1 MAKETIAPRDHRT
14 LVIKNYRNF
23 APFCAGTKD
32 DSDDLKEF
40 LELNRGLSEDEL
52 GGLVVLISA
61 NNCGKTNLLNA
72 IEKYNSQEFTED
84 DFTDFT
90 YAKKIKPSIGMNV
103 ANGQYGNFRK
113 AKRITVYK
121 GAPAKVLLALA
132 LESRSY
138 SYFLDTINKTKQER
152 NYLIEE
158 GSGKESPESDGRPV
172 YEFTKLNFI
181 DKMYGVLQGPITYDP
196 NRVYY
201 GNNQNITD
209 PFLLQLYDYLKPVCD
224 RSDILP
230 DCLKNHNSSRFWNQQ
245 IEVKSTGKPFDEYL
259 FKSLLA
265 KSTPESESVYLRNKD
280 NSRVQEIYNALAE
293 VTVSYETEY
302 EKDLTSNGRFLEKF
316 GYELNDEVHRYTR
329 NKIRQK
335 DLVCKP
341 NQLNTFILNLFT
353 TLGYDKAAIDNAYA
367 GAGNLRH
374 KVEREMNRALEKLSD
389 ELNDLLNINEKKYS
403 LQIELE
409 RENIELIITYGDEV
423 PLNLDRQS
431 EGFTWLFDLFFNL
444 IKLKKFSPGDIILLD
459 EFGNSLSFA
468 TIGELTKKLREYAKK
483 NGLTFVLATQNPM
496 AIDSIHLDEVRLLV
510 PRDDG
515 STHIINDFDQ
525 FGGERNHDIMK
536 PILSGLTVSRNFMRS
551 ENRVTVFVEGA
562 TDYFYLNAVSEALRA
577 KGQKI
582 DIDFIPINGLGS
594 YKDNPKEV
602 LKQILSIE
610 RNPTI
615 FTDSDKAGQEFK
627 KRAESMNV
635 HPSDIAEILGDG
647 KKEIEDAFSQSDAEK
662 LGIRVNGEV
671 NKKFDHAACLS
682 YKIPKIYDSLD
693 DETQSNFEKIIDYI
707 CSQ

>member
-32 DSDDLKEF
+32 DSDNLKEF

-72 IEKYNSQEFTED
+72 LEKYNSQEFTED

-181 DKMYGVLQGPITYDP
+181 DKMYSVLQGPITYNP
-196 NRVYY
+196 NRGYY

-230 DCLKNHNSSRFWNQQ
+230 DCLKNHNSSSFWNQQ

-259 FKSLLA
+259 FESLLA

-302 EKDLTSNGRFLEKF
+302 DKDLTSNGRFLEKF

-525 FGGERNHDIMK
+525 FGGEGNHDIMK